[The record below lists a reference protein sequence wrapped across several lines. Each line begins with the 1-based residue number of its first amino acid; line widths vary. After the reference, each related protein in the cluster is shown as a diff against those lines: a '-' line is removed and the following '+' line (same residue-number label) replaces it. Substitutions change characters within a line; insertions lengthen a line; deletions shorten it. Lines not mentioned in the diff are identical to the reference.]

1 MVHPARFEL
10 ATTWFE
16 AKYSN
21 PLSYGCTHHNFT
33 TIYTNRQP
41 RYTTSMD
48 VHTAISLKNYTTMR
62 LGGDAKFMAAATTPE
77 EVVGIYRKAKEQ
89 GLSVF
94 VLGGGSN
101 VVVPDEGYDGIILL
115 NRIKG
120 FEVLFDDK
128 TMAVIKIG
136 AGEIWDEI
144 VEKTV
149 NMGLSGIEALSA
161 IPGTAG
167 AAPVQN
173 IGAYGQEVADTLVEL
188 EAYDSHTDKIVKLS
202 ADDCDL
208 TYRNSIFRDE
218 AVGRFC
224 ILNITLKLYYTTPK
238 PPFYAALQQYLDEE
252 GISIYT
258 PDVIRVAVM
267 TIRNDKLPNPDEK
280 PNSGSFF
287 KNALIEQWQ
296 FDELIKKFPDMPHYE
311 MPDGRLKIPTGWLIE
326 KAGLKGQLLHGM
338 RVHTGNALVL
348 INESAANYA
357 DLAAARAEIIQ
368 KVYDMFRIQ
377 IEQEPLELK

>member
-1 MVHPARFEL
+1 
-10 ATTWFE
+10 
-16 AKYSN
+16 
-21 PLSYGCTHHNFT
+21 
-33 TIYTNRQP
+33 
-41 RYTTSMD
+41 MD

-62 LGGDAKFMAAATTPE
+62 LGGDARFMAAATTPE
-77 EVVGIYRKAKEQ
+77 EVAGIYRKAKDQ

-120 FEVLFDDK
+120 FEVVSDDK
-128 TMAVIKIG
+128 ASAVIKVG
-136 AGEIWDEI
+136 AGEVWDEV

-149 NMGLSGIEALSA
+149 NMSLSGIEALSA

-173 IGAYGQEVADTLVEL
+173 IGAYGQEISDTLVEL
-188 EAYDSHTDKIVKLS
+188 EAYDSHTDTVVTLS
-202 ADDCDL
+202 ADDCQM
-208 TYRNSIFRDE
+208 TYRNSIFRG
-218 AVGRFC
+218 AAMGRFC
-224 ILNITLKLYYTTPK
+224 ILSITLRLFHTMPK
-238 PPFYAALQQYLDEE
+238 PPFYAALQQYLDDE
-252 GISIYT
+252 GITIYT
-258 PDVIRVAVM
+258 PEVIRVAVM

-280 PNSGSFF
+280 PNAGSFF

-296 FDELIKKFPDMPHYE
+296 YDELKQKFPNLPSYE

-326 KAGLKGQLLHGM
+326 KTGVKGQLLHGM
-338 RVHTGNALVL
+338 RIHTGNALVL
-348 INESAANYA
+348 INESASSYA
-357 DLAAARAEIIQ
+357 DLAAARAEIVQ